1 MNAIARLE
9 RVRSALEDLR
19 EVVRW
24 WKRRV
29 KEKEADD
36 ADVIADLHR
45 LLADVSRCAPAN
57 LAARSRDVEI
67 RLGRSPD
74 LYN

>member
-57 LAARSRDVEI
+57 LAARLRDVEI